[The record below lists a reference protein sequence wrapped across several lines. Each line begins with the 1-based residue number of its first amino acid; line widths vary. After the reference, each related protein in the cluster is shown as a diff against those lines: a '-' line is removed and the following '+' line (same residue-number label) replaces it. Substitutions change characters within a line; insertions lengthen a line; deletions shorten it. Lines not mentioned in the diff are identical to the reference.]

1 MTLLLAFVSF
11 FALDINTSTDILSDY
26 AGTYVYAVETP
37 AGPVSG
43 EMTLSF
49 EGGTYSGTLSAYGT
63 DYDMKDLKWEGA
75 NLSFNSDAAGYKS
88 TTKGTFE
95 GDTFKGTIYVEGME
109 IPIKATRQQ

>member
-1 MTLLLAFVSF
+1 MTLILAFISF
-11 FALDINTSTDILSDY
+11 FAIDFNHSVDILSDY

-43 EMTLSF
+43 EMTL
-49 EGGTYSGTLSAYGT
+49 TYDDGDYKGQLSAYGT
-63 DYDMKDLKWEGA
+63 AYDMKEMKWEGA
-75 NLSFNSDAAGYKS
+75 NLSFSSDAAGYRS

-109 IPIKATRQQ
+109 IPIKATRE